1 MVNRNKNLENRLGKN
16 NWAYTGSLAMK
27 IHANRLGVPFPMN
40 RKIGNINI
48 AAKNPLNLVPVIAS
62 TKRWKLKHSPNPRHT
77 VFHNN
82 YGLKLNLFPANGRLA
97 PNFRHVQILNG
108 IPLMSL
114 RSLRNQKQMT
124 KNNAMNR
131 NKNKIHKN
139 IEFLNLLLKSNTR
152 RSPVRAQSRSP
163 PKRRLNS
170 AHSFNNTK
178 RKLSFF

>member
-62 TKRWKLKHSPNPRHT
+62 TKRWKLKHSPNHRHT
-77 VFHNN
+77 EFHNN

-108 IPLMSL
+108 VPLMSL
-114 RSLRNQKQMT
+114 RSLLNQKVKT
-124 KNNAMNR
+124 RENAVNR
-131 NKNKIHKN
+131 NLAKINTNIRLLKLLLNKNKNSPQKPIRRHN
-139 IEFLNLLLKSNTR
+139 NNNTNRGR
-152 RSPVRAQSRSP
+152 RSIGG
-163 PKRRLNS
+163 
-170 AHSFNNTK
+170 
-178 RKLSFF
+178 RKLIF